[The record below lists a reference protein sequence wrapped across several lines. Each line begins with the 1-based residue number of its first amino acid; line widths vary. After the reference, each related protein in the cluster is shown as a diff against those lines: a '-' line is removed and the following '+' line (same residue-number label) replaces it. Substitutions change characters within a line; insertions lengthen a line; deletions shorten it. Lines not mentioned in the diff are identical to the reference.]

1 MRELEDAALTK
12 HGIALSILMESA
24 GKAVANEAMGLVKNG
39 APIAV
44 FCGYGNNGGD
54 GMVAARYLL
63 KSGYQVKTFL
73 VGGSKSFSPQTQEN
87 YDALIKLNHKSEE
100 IATIKAIEKAFISS
114 LKPALIIDAIFG
126 IGIHRPEG
134 RGLPSVRQSHG
145 MLSDFYLKLIDKINA
160 IASPVISVDIPSGL
174 EADSGE
180 SLGIAVQADKTVTFG
195 YLKAGF
201 KNPKAKV
208 YLGELI
214 IADIGLP
221 EID

>member
-1 MRELEDAALTK
+1 MRQFRYVTVKQIRELEDAALTK
-12 HGIALSILMESA
+12 HGIALSILMENA
-24 GKAVANEAMGLVKNG
+24 GKAVADQAAGLVKKG

-54 GMVAARYLL
+54 GMVAARYLI
-63 KSGYQVKTFL
+63 KNGYQVKVFL
-73 VGGSKSFSPQTQEN
+73 AGSFRAFSEETNAN
-87 YDALIKLNHKSEE
+87 YKALIDLGYSPISISTKVE
-100 IATIKAIEKAFISS
+100 IEKRFQEMA
-114 LKPALIIDAIFG
+114 KPEVIIDAIFG
-126 IGIHRPEG
+126 IGI
-134 RGLPSVRQSHG
+134 HG

-195 YLKAGF
+195 YPKAGF

-214 IADIGLP
+214 IADIGLLASL
-221 EID
+221 

>member
-1 MRELEDAALTK
+1 MGKFRYVTVKQMRELENAAVTK
-12 HGIALSILMESA
+12 DGIALSTLMETA
-24 GKAVANEAMGLVKNG
+24 GRAVANEAIQIVKSGN
-39 APIAV
+39 IAV
-44 FCGYGNNGGD
+44 FSGYGNNGGD
-54 GMVAARYLL
+54 GMVAARYLIEN
-63 KSGYQVKTFL
+63 GYQVKVFL
-73 VGGSKSFSPQTQEN
+73 AGNSKPFSPETNAN
-87 YDALIKLNHKSEE
+87 YKTLIDLGYRPISISTKEE
-100 IATIKAIEKAFISS
+100 IKKRFQEMA
-114 LKPALIIDAIFG
+114 KPEVIIDAIFG
-126 IGIHRPEG
+126 IGI
-134 RGLPSVRQSHG
+134 HG
-145 MLSDFYLKLIDKINA
+145 MLSDFYLKLIDKING

-195 YLKAGF
+195 YPKAGF